1 MLGYFLFSWGLSIC
15 IRSDGEMLLG
25 YFRVH
30 IPKKST
36 KDDKK
41 KLNLPYNMY
50 AIKFNPILSL
60 KRLKTYEKILLIFF
74 SSPVTFQDVYHMLP
88 FRQAV
93 FRENFKI

>member
-1 MLGYFLFSWGLSIC
+1 MEKCYWDI
-15 IRSDGEMLLG
+15 
-25 YFRVH
+25 FRVH

-36 KDDKK
+36 KDDK

-60 KRLKTYEKILLIFF
+60 KRLKTYEKFLLIFF

>member
-1 MLGYFLFSWGLSIC
+1 MHQIRWGNAIGIFLGC
-15 IRSDGEMLLG
+15 I
-25 YFRVH
+25 FQ
-30 IPKKST
+30 KKVQRMT
-36 KDDKK
+36 K

-60 KRLKTYEKILLIFF
+60 KRPKTYEKILLIFF